1 MPGGRPVVNWI
12 RAQEA
17 LPDEH
22 EVVVVLD
29 DEDTFHLGWMVGER
43 WVNDSED
50 ITPVY
55 WLRIP
60 SIPQVLSLQ

>member
-29 DEDTFHLGWMVGER
+29 DDDSWCVDDDDGTLTF
-43 WVNDSED
+43 
-50 ITPVY
+50 
-55 WLRIP
+55 
-60 SIPQVLSLQ
+60 SLWDLVKW